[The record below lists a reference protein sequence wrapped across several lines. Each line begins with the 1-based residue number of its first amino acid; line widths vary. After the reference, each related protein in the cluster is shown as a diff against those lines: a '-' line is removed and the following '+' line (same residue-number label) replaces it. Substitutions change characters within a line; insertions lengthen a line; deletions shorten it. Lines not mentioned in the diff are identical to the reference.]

1 MSLFS
6 SKSFSPSLLGSLS
19 LLTVSPHHMLLVLGM
34 TLITAIKVTKRRLP
48 GFDCLSIISMHEDN
62 LDYIDGDRNLVLT
75 HNEVNRCV

>member
-1 MSLFS
+1 
-6 SKSFSPSLLGSLS
+6 
-19 LLTVSPHHMLLVLGM
+19 MLLVLGM